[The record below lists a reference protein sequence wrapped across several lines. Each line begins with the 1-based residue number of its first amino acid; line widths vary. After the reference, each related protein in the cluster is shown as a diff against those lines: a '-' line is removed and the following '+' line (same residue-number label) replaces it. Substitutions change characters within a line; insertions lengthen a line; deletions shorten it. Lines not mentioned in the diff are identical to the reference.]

1 MAPPPPT
8 SSTGRA
14 VSTGAHLPTP
24 DHVGQIAARI
34 DRVPTGRFHLR
45 LAAVVGGGSFF
56 DGFDAISLAVVLP
69 LVVATFGI
77 DFSQAGLIVSAGY
90 LGQFIGALVIGALS
104 DRIGRRNAFI
114 LCLTVFGALALACA
128 AAGSASSLML
138 FRLLQGL
145 GLGAEVPIAATLVN
159 EYLGR
164 RNRGRFSVVYQS
176 LFTWGLF
183 FAPLIALIMT
193 SRMAPEAVWRTL
205 LGLGALPL
213 IIAVV
218 AWFALPESARWLA
231 EKGRLDEAE
240 RHVARLEDDARASGH
255 ALEATPA
262 VTTTVPSKPAG
273 MRELLEAP
281 YGPRT
286 LMLGTLW
293 FCTFFVTYGFT
304 VWLPSLYVS
313 VGGLQ
318 PSRSLLLT
326 VILGGVQVAMAYV
339 VASFVEKL
347 GRRLVFMI
355 GFTVAALGA
364 LFGFTNIALLDSSTW
379 PILFTTGVIMTVGI
393 MLPTI
398 TLYLYTSELYPT
410 RMRGFASSAASS
422 LSRVASILSPSIF
435 GFLLNG
441 HGGAGAI
448 FAVLAGI
455 ALIGLVAM
463 ALGGV
468 ETRMKALE
476 EISA

>member
-1 MAPPPPT
+1 MAPPPRT
-8 SSTGRA
+8 SPAGAAASATQVPASDA
-14 VSTGAHLPTP
+14 VAR
-24 DHVGQIAARI
+24 IAARI
-34 DRVPTGRFHLR
+34 DRVPTGRFHVR
-45 LAAVVGGGSFF
+45 LASVVGGGTFF

-69 LVVATFGI
+69 LVVRTFHI

-128 AAGSASSLML
+128 AAWSPHSLML

-164 RNRGRFSVVYQS
+164 RSRGRFSVIYQS

-183 FAPLIALIMT
+183 FAPLIALILT
-193 SRMAPEAVWRTL
+193 SHLSPEAVWRVL

-213 IIAVV
+213 VMAVI
-218 AWFALPESARWLA
+218 AWFTLPESARWLA
-231 EKGRLDEAE
+231 EKGRVDEAE
-240 RHVARLEDDARASGH
+240 KNVARLEEDARATGH
-255 ALEATPA
+255 VLEPVAVETP
-262 VTTTVPSKPAG
+262 VPHRPARF
-273 MRELLEAP
+273 RELLEAP
-281 YGPRT
+281 YGSRT
-286 LMLGTLW
+286 LLLGVLW

-313 VGGLQ
+313 VGGRQ

-326 VILGGVQVAMAYV
+326 VILGAVQVAMAYV

-355 GFTVAALGA
+355 GFVVAAAGA
-364 LFGFTNIALLDSSTW
+364 LFGYVNIALLHHSTW
-379 PILFTTGVIMTVGI
+379 PVLFTTGVIMTIGI

-410 RMRGFASSAASS
+410 RMRGFASSSASS

-435 GFLLNG
+435 GWLLNG

-448 FAVLAGI
+448 FAVLAGMS
-455 ALIGLVAM
+455 LIGLVAM
-463 ALGGV
+463 AVGGI
-468 ETRMKALE
+468 ETRAKALE